1 MNAEKLFGAVDQI
14 DSKYIEEAIHYKAG
28 KKKGWMRWCAAAACL
43 CIAAGGVLLWKCLPS
58 PNSESGKIENP
69 QMNEATIG
77 QEGVTIPPAQFSL
90 ELISDPAVQS
100 DMIGFFIYQGRT
112 YIYYEWIEDNGMTLG
127 EYLGTAT
134 GLIDEWTPS
143 DGHVELAGSV
153 SGDFYSVQGF
163 DPTFMLCMK
172 RGDGQID
179 LFICNTGITLQYGS
193 ELYED
198 RLHLSDNYI
207 SVQYE
212 VRKSWHYSN
221 RKACILDEKGTKI
234 INNFIS
240 ALNAA
245 EFMLSDDIPLDEEE
259 YSIYDKEIC
268 HMYFQMQN
276 GMTVELRLFE
286 GGYVSFQG
294 ILDVCVQIPEE
305 TFASLVSL
313 FEN

>member
-1 MNAEKLFGAVDQI
+1 MNAENFFDAMGQI
-14 DSKYIEEAIHYKAG
+14 DSKYIEEAVHYKAG

-43 CIAAGGVLLWKCLPS
+43 CLVVGGVLLWKRLPS
-58 PNSESGKIENP
+58 LHSKSEIIQDP
-69 QMNEATIG
+69 QMNEAAMG
-77 QEGVTIPPAQFSL
+77 QDGVTIPPAQFSL

-112 YIYYEWIEDNGMTLG
+112 YVQYGEWLEDNGMIVG

-143 DGHVELAGSV
+143 DGYVELAGSV
-153 SGDFYSVQGF
+153 SGDFYSVQGY
-163 DPTFMLCMK
+163 DPAFILCMQLD
-172 RGDGQID
+172 DGRICTY
-179 LFICNTGITLQYGS
+179 ICNTGITLQYGS

-198 RLHLSDNYI
+198 RLHLSENYI

-212 VRKSWHYSN
+212 SRKSWYFSDQ
-221 RKACILDEKGTKI
+221 KIYTLDTAGTEVL
-234 INNFIS
+234 NSFIS

-245 EFMLSDDIPLDEEE
+245 EFMLSDDIPLDEED
-259 YSIYDKEIC
+259 SIYDKEIY

-286 GGYVSFQG
+286 GGYVSLQG
-294 ILDVCVQIPEE
+294 IRDVCVQIPEE